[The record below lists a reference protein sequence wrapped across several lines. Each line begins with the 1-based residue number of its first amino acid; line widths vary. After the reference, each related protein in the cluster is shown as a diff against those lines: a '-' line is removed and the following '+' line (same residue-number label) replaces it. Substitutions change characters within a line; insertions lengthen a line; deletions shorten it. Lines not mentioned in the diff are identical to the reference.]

1 MKRYY
6 QKKKIGE
13 YDKGFEDLFIQQL
26 QKMKQCHPR
35 IRTHRDVLYTETAI
49 NDEGKCKWDTTPI
62 SRHIPD
68 ITDIIYAMGTVIK
81 MKVAIVQNRKQT

>member
-35 IRTHRDVLYTETAI
+35 IRTHRDVL
-49 NDEGKCKWDTTPI
+49 
-62 SRHIPD
+62 
-68 ITDIIYAMGTVIK
+68 
-81 MKVAIVQNRKQT
+81 